1 MKHVLTIFF
10 FSFSDSEVQFLVP
23 SKQVDLNT
31 KNCYLSDGTAVPC
44 VDIEVTLEYSGV
56 GVPDQ
61 IGNLSKGPS
70 INDVGPF
77 SNFMTSLAKE
87 NCWFYL
93 LKSQLRE
100 RLGGS

>member
-1 MKHVLTIFF
+1 MLYTDNYTNEYDIAKDHHMIHETCFDDYFF
-10 FSFSDSEVQFLVP
+10 FLSDSEVQFLVP

-61 IGNLSKGPS
+61 IGNLSIS
-70 INDVGPF
+70 TYSYD
-77 SNFMTSLAKE
+77 A
-87 NCWFYL
+87 C
-93 LKSQLRE
+93 LKVFIH
-100 RLGGS
+100 

>member
-1 MKHVLTIFF
+1 MINETWNMFWRFF
-10 FSFSDSEVQFLVP
+10 FFLSDSEVQFLVP

-61 IGNLSKGPS
+61 IGNLSAS
-70 INDVGPF
+70 
-77 SNFMTSLAKE
+77 
-87 NCWFYL
+87 
-93 LKSQLRE
+93 
-100 RLGGS
+100 

>member
-1 MKHVLTIFF
+1 MTDNYTNEYNKQKDHSFMIHETCFDDFF
-10 FSFSDSEVQFLVP
+10 FLFLSDSEVQFLVP

-61 IGNLSKGPS
+61 IGNLSAS
-70 INDVGPF
+70 
-77 SNFMTSLAKE
+77 
-87 NCWFYL
+87 
-93 LKSQLRE
+93 
-100 RLGGS
+100 

>member
-1 MKHVLTIFF
+1 MQHNACFF

-61 IGNLSKGPS
+61 IGNLSALDTGH
-70 INDVGPF
+70 F
-77 SNFMTSLAKE
+77 FHTSLTQ
-87 NCWFYL
+87 CLIF
-93 LKSQLRE
+93 
-100 RLGGS
+100 LGIL